1 MAIDNAKDQLAAIMD
16 EYGDAVYRLA
26 LSRCG
31 SADTASDV
39 YQQTF
44 LLLLEKK
51 PRFADRT
58 QLKRWLLSAARK
70 LTAMS
75 TRRAESKNLPLDSV
89 EPAAEDR
96 TDFELYELISSLPE
110 TLREPTLFFYIE
122 DMSVKEIAQTL
133 GISEGSVKTLTCDN
147 GKEFSGWEAIEAA
160 LGCQVYFADP
170 FCAWQKGTNE
180 NTNGLIRQWFPKGS
194 NLRRW
199 SQAYIDGKLVLLN
212 NRPRKCLKWQTP
224 AEAFSLELSRLLH

>member
-31 SADTASDV
+31 SAETASDV

-51 PRFADRT
+51 PRFADRA

-75 TRRAESKNLPLDSV
+75 TRRAENKNLPLDSV
-89 EPAAEDR
+89 EPAAEDK
-96 TDFELYELISSLPE
+96 TDFELYEVISSLPE

-122 DMSVKEIAQTL
+122 GMSVKEIAQTL
-133 GISEGSVKTLTCDN
+133 GLSEGSVKTRL
-147 GKEFSGWEAIEAA
+147 SRARAA
-160 LGCQVYFADP
+160 LGKIY
-170 FCAWQKGTNE
+170 KE
-180 NTNGLIRQWFPKGS
+180 EIL
-194 NLRRW
+194 
-199 SQAYIDGKLVLLN
+199 
-212 NRPRKCLKWQTP
+212 
-224 AEAFSLELSRLLH
+224 